1 MFSGISTVSISP
13 RLSAATALLTLLSL
27 SPSVV
32 LAETQMVP
40 YVDAGA
46 SNKRGDA
53 CFATKDTNAAVHV
66 LSGFLDVWTPR
77 SAFVD
82 AGVDAPAKGNCPA
95 VGKSD
100 WDGIPFSATDG
111 AIVNPMLHK
120 ANIDYVV
127 KATRG
132 RTAEQ
137 ALAAYLDDRRGKNA
151 SIVDGLGPL
160 ANAWRDGAK
169 QTTTITDVAADATTV
184 KHDDD
189 GNNRGL
195 GSKVD
200 EKAKTAAN
208 PDLGLAVDFINM
220 ASEEASTEPAKRYFK
235 YARPYRWSN
244 DVVLLPTLEPA
255 KSSKPAEDG
264 GFPSGHTAE
273 AWRDAI
279 AMAYLVPQRY
289 QEMLTRAAV
298 MGDNRIIA
306 GMHSPFDVIGGRV
319 LATAQ
324 VTYNLN
330 RAQNADLKRQ
340 AYDQAQSWL
349 TAKAGVESASEL
361 AQFARS
367 QPVSTDRFED
377 RDANAALIAKTTTY
391 GLPAI
396 HAIDQPARVPL
407 GAEVLLETRLPYLD
421 ADQRREVLRTTEIH
435 SGYAVLDDEEGYG
448 RLNLFA
454 AADGYGAFDAMT
466 TVTMTAEKGGFN
478 EIDSW
483 KNDIS
488 GKGGLTKRGDGTLGL
503 SGINTYGGGTI
514 VEDGLLVASSPSAF
528 GTGDLEITGGSV
540 AMAASQPVL
549 LGGSFEQA
557 DAGKLTLVVEGGKP
571 VVSIKGAAKLGG
583 TLVVRL
589 AKDDLPKAGE
599 SVELIRA
606 GAISGMFSKVEID
619 GAEGNIEYKPD
630 SLVLTVGQ

>member
-1 MFSGISTVSISP
+1 MSIS
-13 RLSAATALLTLLSL
+13 AKFHGATALLTVLLL
-27 SPSVV
+27 SPSIVV
-32 LAETQMVP
+32 AETLAAP
-40 YVDAGA
+40 YVDTGA

-53 CFATKDTNAAVHV
+53 CFATRDTNAAVHV

-82 AGVDAPAKGNCPA
+82 AGVEAPAKGDCPA
-95 VGKSD
+95 VTKSD
-100 WDGIPFSATDG
+100 WDGIPSSATDG
-111 AIVNPMLHK
+111 TVVNQALHK

-127 KATRG
+127 KITRS

-137 ALAAYLDDRRGKNA
+137 AFAAYLDDRRGKNA

-160 ANAWRDGAK
+160 ADAWREGAK

-195 GSKVD
+195 GSKAD

-208 PDLGLAVDFINM
+208 PDLGLAVDFISM
-220 ASEEASTEPAKRYFK
+220 ASDDASTEPAKRYFK
-235 YARPYRWSN
+235 YARPYRWSS
-244 DVVLLPTLEPA
+244 DVVVLPTLEPA
-255 KSSKPAEDG
+255 KSGKPAEDG

-289 QEMLTRAAV
+289 QEMLTRAAA

-319 LATAQ
+319 LAVAQ

-330 RAQNADLKRQ
+330 RAQNADLKKQ
-340 AYDQAQSWL
+340 AYDQTQSWL
-349 TAKAGVESASEL
+349 SAKAGVERASEL
-361 AQFARS
+361 VHFAQS
-367 QPVSTDRFED
+367 QPVSSDRFAD
-377 RDANAALIAKTTTY
+377 RATNAALIEKTTTY
-391 GLPAI
+391 GFPAI
-396 HAIDQPARVPL
+396 HAIDQPARVPK

-435 SGYAVLDDEEGYG
+435 SGFAVLDDAEGYG

-466 TVTMTAEKGGFN
+466 TVTMAAEKGGFN
-478 EIDSW
+478 EIDTW

-488 GKGGLTKRGDGTLGL
+488 GKGGLTKRGTGILGL
-503 SGINTYGGGTI
+503 TGTNTYSGGTI
-514 VEDGLLVASSPSAF
+514 VEGGLLAASSQSAF
-528 GTGDLEITGGSV
+528 GTGDLKISGGEV
-540 AMAASQPVL
+540 AMAAGQPLL

-571 VVSIKGAAKLGG
+571 VVTIKGAAKLGG
-583 TLVVRL
+583 ILVVRL
-589 AKDDLPKAGE
+589 AKDNLPKAGE
-599 SVELIRA
+599 SIDLIKA
-606 GAISGMFSKVEID
+606 GAISGTFAKVEID
-619 GAEGNIEYKPD
+619 GAEGDVEYKAD
-630 SLVLTVGQ
+630 SVVLTVGK